1 MKIGEPSSP
10 RGEPLI
16 IPAMRLLLIAV
27 LVACGQAPDPI
38 HVSPAAAP
46 RYRGPIID
54 FHAHLGTPEQSGVI
68 DGPQGDL
75 LSLDDEAGVTR
86 SALIVI
92 AKKGDPAATRKA
104 NDELIAKT
112 TASNGRFFPAAS
124 VHPLDGKDALDELA
138 RLAARG
144 VRVIKLHP
152 RAQNFD
158 VGGPEVAAVAA
169 KAGELGLVLLFDSYS
184 PTDADEPGKF
194 LMLAITHPT
203 TKFVLAHLGSSRF
216 LEFSIFGMLRKFTY
230 YKRNVWFDL
239 AMTAHVFAD
248 SPYEDELV
256 WVTRLIGTDRI
267 VHGSDYPVD
276 SPGHAVADLMR
287 LGYTAEEQ
295 QQILHDNA
303 AALLK

>member
-1 MKIGEPSSP
+1 M
-10 RGEPLI
+10 RVFLI
-16 IPAMRLLLIAV
+16 LV
-27 LVACGQAPDPI
+27 LVACTRPAPDPM
-38 HVSPAAAP
+38 HQSPSAAP

-68 DGPQGDL
+68 NGPTGDL
-75 LSLDDEAGVTR
+75 LSLDDQAGVTR
-86 SALIVI
+86 SSLIVI

-112 TASNGRFFPAAS
+112 AASKGRFFPAAS
-124 VHPLDGKDALDELA
+124 VHPLDGQPALDELT
-138 RLAARG
+138 RLAAAG

-158 VGGPEVAAVAA
+158 VGSPEVAAVAA
-169 KAGELGLVLLFDSYS
+169 RAGELGLVLLFDSYS

-194 LMLAITHPT
+194 LMLAITNPT
-203 TKFVLAHLGSSRF
+203 TRFVLAHLGSSRF
-216 LEFSIFGMLRKFTY
+216 LEFAIFGMLRKFTY

-267 VHGSDYPVD
+267 LLGSDYPID
-276 SPGHAVADLMR
+276 APGHAVADVMR